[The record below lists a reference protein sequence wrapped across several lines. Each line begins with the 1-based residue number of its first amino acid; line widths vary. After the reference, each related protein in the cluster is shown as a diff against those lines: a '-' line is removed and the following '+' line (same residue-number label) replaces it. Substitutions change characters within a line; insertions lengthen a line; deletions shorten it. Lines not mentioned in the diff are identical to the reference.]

1 LIITCTYFGCMW
13 KVFGV
18 ATNLVAVGDVWQSQL
33 DKLAGRKKDKE
44 RFLELNHKA
53 EVRHMFDTI
62 REVHI
67 FYAKFPEDTHM
78 EDLKFYEHF
87 ILKITKAAK
96 DPTIEFQGEPQK
108 FTVVISAETEL
119 NEYMIRQETREER
132 AQAMEEML
140 KKEEQA
146 YR

>member
-1 LIITCTYFGCMW
+1 MW

-18 ATNLVAVGDVWQSQL
+18 ATNLVAAGDVWQAQL
-33 DKLAGRKKDKE
+33 VKLAGRKKDKDK
-44 RFLELNHKA
+44 FLELNHKA
-53 EVRHMFDTI
+53 EVSHMFDTA

-78 EDLKFYEHF
+78 DDLKFYEHF
-87 ILKITKAAK
+87 ILRITKAAK
-96 DPTIEFQGEPQK
+96 DPTISFQDVPQK
-108 FTVVISAETEL
+108 FMVVISAETEM
-119 NEYMIRQETREER
+119 NEYLVRQEGREDR
-132 AQAMEEML
+132 AKALEEML

>member
-1 LIITCTYFGCMW
+1 MACTYFRSMW

-18 ATNLVAVGDVWQSQL
+18 ATNLVAAGDVWQAQL
-33 DKLAGRKKDKE
+33 AKLAGRKKDKE
-44 RFLELNHKA
+44 KFLELNHKA
-53 EVRHMFDTI
+53 EVSHMFDTI

-67 FYAKFPEDTHM
+67 FYAKFPEDTLM
-78 EDLKFYEHF
+78 EDMKFYEHF

-96 DPTIEFQGEPQK
+96 DPTIEFQGVPQN
-108 FTVVISAETEL
+108 FMVVISAETEL
-119 NEYMIRQETREER
+119 NEYMVRQETREER

-146 YR
+146 YK